1 MGSIQ
6 NISSNTSDSQ
16 TEGQSQSQSGT
27 NIRFQMIDF
36 VHYTSWLD
44 KARMKQT
51 DQATDKS
58 SASVLLPSLSSANY
72 RLLREGFHPT
82 KTDLVVSAKKLEFD

>member
-16 TEGQSQSQSGT
+16 TEGQSQSGT

-44 KARMKQT
+44 KARYKQT
-51 DQATDKS
+51 DCSADKT
-58 SASVLLPSLSSANY
+58 LPSPLPPDQTSVQLQISSD
-72 RLLREGFHPT
+72 
-82 KTDLVVSAKKLEFD
+82 KD

>member
-16 TEGQSQSQSGT
+16 TEGHSQSGT

-51 DQATDKS
+51 DQARDKS